1 MEREDRIWFDIREI
15 AKDKEAHKRFKDVW
29 YAAGFEKNAL
39 VADYV
44 LLDVDW
50 GEVYFKGG
58 YRRLRNV
65 DAWNIRAALLDNNYV
80 KAYTSRDALD
90 EARAKESCAAEPAYE
105 DEDIRVFKYERG
117 EVADYYSLALEDS
130 AKTWLLFVDE
140 KGRPEVIYTKRD
152 KETGEALD
160 DGIWLK

>member
-15 AKDKEAHKRFKDVW
+15 AKDKAAHKRFTDAW
-29 YAAGFEKNAL
+29 YAAGFEKGSL
-39 VADYV
+39 VADYL

-50 GEVYFKGG
+50 GEVYYNGG
-58 YRRLRNV
+58 YRRLRHV

-90 EARAKESCAAEPAYE
+90 EARTKGVRVEPSYE
-105 DEDIRVFKYERG
+105 DDDIRVFKYDSG
-117 EVADYYSLALEDS
+117 EVADYCSLALEDA
-130 AKTWLLFVDE
+130 AKTWILFVDA
-140 KGRPEVIYTKRD
+140 KGVPEVIYTKRD

>member
-1 MEREDRIWFDIREI
+1 MVREDRIWFDIREI
-15 AKDKEAHKRFKDVW
+15 AKDKAAHKRFKDAW
-29 YAAGFEKNAL
+29 YAAGFKEGSL
-39 VADYV
+39 VADYI

-50 GEVYFKGG
+50 GEVYYNGG
-58 YRRLRNV
+58 YRRLRHV

-90 EARAKESCAAEPAYE
+90 EARAKEVRVEPAYE
-105 DEDIRVFKYERG
+105 GDGIRVFKYDSG
-117 EVADYYSLALEDS
+117 AVADYYSLALEDA
-130 AKTWLLFVDE
+130 AKTWILFMDE

>member
-1 MEREDRIWFDIREI
+1 MVREDRIWFDIREI
-15 AKDKEAHKRFKDVW
+15 AKDKAAHKRFKDAW
-29 YAAGFEKNAL
+29 YAAGFEKGSL
-39 VADYV
+39 VADYL

-50 GEVYFKGG
+50 GEVYSNGG
-58 YRRLRNV
+58 YWRLRHKE
-65 DAWNIRAALLDNNYV
+65 AWNIRAALLDNNYV

-90 EARAKESCAAEPAYE
+90 EARTKESCAAEPAYE
-105 DEDIRVFKYERG
+105 DNDIRVFKYERG
-117 EVADYYSLALEDS
+117 EVSDYYSLALEDA
-130 AKTWLLFVDE
+130 AKTWILFVDE

>member
-1 MEREDRIWFDIREI
+1 MALEERIWFDIREI
-15 AKDKEAHKRFKDVW
+15 AKDKAAHKRFKDAW
-29 YAAGFEKNAL
+29 YAAGFEKGSL
-39 VADYV
+39 VADYI

-50 GEVYFKGG
+50 GEVYYNGG
-58 YRRLRNV
+58 YRRLRHV

-90 EARAKESCAAEPAYE
+90 EARTNGVRVEPSYE
-105 DEDIRVFKYERG
+105 DDDIRVFKYDSG
-117 EVADYYSLALEDS
+117 EVAYYYSLALEDA
-130 AKTWLLFVDE
+130 AKTWILFVDE
-140 KGRPEVIYTKRD
+140 EGKPEVIYTKRD

>member
-15 AKDKEAHKRFKDVW
+15 AKDKVAHKRFKDAW
-29 YAAGFEKNAL
+29 YAAGFEKHSL

-50 GEVYFKGG
+50 GEVYFNGG
-58 YRRLRNV
+58 YQRLRHV
-65 DAWNIRAALLDNNYV
+65 DAWNIRAALLDNNHV
-80 KAYTSRDALD
+80 PAYTSRDALD
-90 EARAKESCAAEPAYE
+90 EARAKEVRAELAYE
-105 DEDIRVFKYERG
+105 DDDIRVFEYEQG
-117 EVADYYSLALEDS
+117 EVADYYSLALEDA
-130 AKTWLLFVDE
+130 AKTWILFVDE

>member
-15 AKDKEAHKRFKDVW
+15 AKDKAAHKRFTDAW
-29 YAAGFEKNAL
+29 YAAGFEKGSL
-39 VADYV
+39 VADYI

-50 GEVYFKGG
+50 GEVYYKGG
-58 YRRLRNV
+58 YRRLRHV

-90 EARAKESCAAEPAYE
+90 EARTKGVRVEPAYE
-105 DEDIRVFKYERG
+105 GDGIRVFKYDSG
-117 EVADYYSLALEDS
+117 EVADHYSLALED
-130 AKTWLLFVDE
+130 ADKTWILFVDE
-140 KGRPEVIYTKRD
+140 KGVPEVIYTKRD
-152 KETGEALD
+152 KETGVALD

>member
-1 MEREDRIWFDIREI
+1 MALEDRIWFDIREI
-15 AKDKEAHKRFKDVW
+15 AKDKAAHKRFKDAW
-29 YAAGFEKNAL
+29 YAAGFTEGSLA
-39 VADYV
+39 ADYV

-50 GEVYFKGG
+50 GEVYYNCG
-58 YRRLRNV
+58 YRRLRHV

-90 EARAKESCAAEPAYE
+90 AARTKDSCAEPAYE
-105 DEDIRVFKYERG
+105 DDDIRVFKYEQG
-117 EVADYYSLALEDS
+117 EVSDYYSLALEDA